1 MNVLDIDE
9 PIRIVPYDARWPELF
24 EAERR
29 RIASALGSRVV
40 DIAHFGSTAVDGM
53 SAKPIVDILVGT
65 EHYPPDPKTR
75 ETLVALGYED
85 LGEAGVPGRIY
96 LRLRGENA
104 FNLALTAHGGDI
116 WNDNL
121 ALRDYLRAH
130 ADVALAYGEEKTR
143 ALAFG
148 ATLLAYSKNKA
159 DFVSALIARSKR

>member
-29 RIASALGSRVV
+29 RLESRLGARIAG
-40 DIAHFGSTAVDGM
+40 IAHFGSTAVEGM
-53 SAKPIVDILVGT
+53 SAKPIIDILIGT
-65 EHYPPDPKTR
+65 EHFPPDASTR
-75 ETLVALGYED
+75 EALVALGYED

-96 LRLRGENA
+96 LRMRGENA
-104 FNLALTAHGGDI
+104 FNIALAAHGGDL

-130 ADVALAYGEEKTR
+130 PDVALAYSEEKKR
-143 ALAFG
+143 ALAAG

-159 DFVSALIARSKR
+159 DFVSTLVARSKR

>member
-1 MNVLDIDE
+1 MNVLEIDE
-9 PIRIVPYDARWPELF
+9 PISIVPYDARWPVLF

-29 RIASALGSRVV
+29 RIASALGSGVV

-53 SAKPIVDILVGT
+53 SAKPTIDILIGIK
-65 EHYPPDPKTR
+65 HFPADASTR
-75 ETLVALGYED
+75 ETLIALGYED

-96 LRLRGENA
+96 LRMRGETA
-104 FNLALTAHGGDI
+104 FNIALAAHGGDL

-130 ADVALAYGEEKTR
+130 PDVALAYGEEKKR
-143 ALAFG
+143 ALAAG

-159 DFVSALIARSKR
+159 DFVAALVARSRR